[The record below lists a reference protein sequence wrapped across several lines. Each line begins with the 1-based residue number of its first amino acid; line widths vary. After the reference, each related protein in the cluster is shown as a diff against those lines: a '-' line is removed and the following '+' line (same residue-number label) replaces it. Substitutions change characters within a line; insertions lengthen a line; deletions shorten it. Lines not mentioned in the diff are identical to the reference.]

1 MRSQKKWMM
10 VLTCILAVALMA
22 GCGAN
27 KTENQKKETNAGT
40 ESVSESVTVTESS
53 SDNDETV
60 GQSDTDTSGESGK
73 GKILVAYFSGTG
85 NTKAA
90 AEKIAAA
97 VNGELFELQPVEA
110 YSEDDLDYND
120 PSSRVCREHDDAN
133 LQDVALSETTPADWD
148 DVQYVLAGYPIWWGE
163 AAWPVN
169 NFIKNNDFTGKTV
182 IPFCTSASSGIG
194 DSGDLL
200 EKMAGSGNWLEGK
213 RFSSN
218 VSDIEIQEWIDS
230 LNLK

>member
-1 MRSQKKWMM
+1 MRSHKKWMM

-22 GCGAN
+22 GCGVN
-27 KTENQKKETNAGT
+27 KSESQKTETNAESMSETTAASGSDINETTVQSNST
-40 ESVSESVTVTESS
+40 EA
-53 SDNDETV
+53 
-60 GQSDTDTSGESGK
+60 SGESGT
-73 GKILVAYFSGTG
+73 GKILIAYFSGTG

-97 VNGELFELQPVEA
+97 TNGELFELQ
-110 YSEDDLDYND
+110 
-120 PSSRVCREHDDAN
+120 
-133 LQDVALSETTPADWD
+133 
-148 DVQYVLAGYPIWWGE
+148 
-163 AAWPVN
+163 PVN

-182 IPFCTSASSGIG
+182 IPFCTSASSGLG
-194 DSGDLL
+194 DSGNLL
-200 EKMAGSGNWLEGK
+200 EKMAESGNWLEGK

>member
-22 GCGAN
+22 GCGVN
-27 KTENQKKETNAGT
+27 KSESQKTETNAESMSETTAASGSDINETTVQSNST
-40 ESVSESVTVTESS
+40 EA
-53 SDNDETV
+53 
-60 GQSDTDTSGESGK
+60 SGESGT
-73 GKILVAYFSGTG
+73 GKILIAYFSGTG

-90 AEKIAAA
+90 AETIAAA
-97 VNGELFELQPVEA
+97 TNGELFELQPVEA
-110 YSEDDLDYND
+110 YSEDDLDYNE

-133 LQDVALSETTPADWD
+133 LQDVALNETIPADWG
-148 DVQYVLAGYPIWWGE
+148 DVQYVLVGYPIWWGE

-182 IPFCTSASSGIG
+182 IPFCTSASSGLG